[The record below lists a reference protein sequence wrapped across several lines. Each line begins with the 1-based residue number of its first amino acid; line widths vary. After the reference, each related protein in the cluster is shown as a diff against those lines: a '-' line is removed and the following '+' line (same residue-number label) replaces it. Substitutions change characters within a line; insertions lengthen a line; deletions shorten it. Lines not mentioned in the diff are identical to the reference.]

1 MNKLLIISLLFVFII
16 SCEKKLVYESR
27 QYTANITNNTYPDDI
42 DVRSRKFDAIG
53 LIKKS
58 SFTMY
63 PDIKIEDLISS
74 FNTVEWEDFIAEDDY
89 MRYVDIIGTIDT
101 NKYIFQFKILD
112 HYNWELYAFEMNNK
126 AYTIDKASY
135 RLYSLYTNRIVK
147 TNAVINTNL

>member
-1 MNKLLIISLLFVFII
+1 MNKLLIISLLFVEIFII

-27 QYTANITNNTYPDDI
+27 QYTANITNNIYTNDI

-63 PDIKIEDLISS
+63 PDIKIEDLITS

-126 AYTIDKASY
+126 AYTTDKASY
-135 RLYSLYTNRIVK
+135 RLYSLYTNHIVE
-147 TNAVINTNL
+147 TNTATN

>member
-16 SCEKKLVYESR
+16 SCEKKIVYESK
-27 QYTANITNNTYPDDI
+27 QYTGNMTNNIYTNDI

-63 PDIKIEDLISS
+63 PDIKIEDLITS

-126 AYTIDKASY
+126 AYTTDRASY
-135 RLYSLYTNRIVK
+135 RLYSLYTNRIVE
-147 TNAVINTNL
+147 TNSVINTNL